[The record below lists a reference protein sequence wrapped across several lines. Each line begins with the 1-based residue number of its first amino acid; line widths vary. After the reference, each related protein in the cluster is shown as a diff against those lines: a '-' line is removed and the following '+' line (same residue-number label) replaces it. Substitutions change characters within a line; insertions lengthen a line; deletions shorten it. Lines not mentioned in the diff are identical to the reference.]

1 LASIMVAAA
10 VGWLAGS
17 RGAMVGWIVGAS
29 LVGVLCFGIVLL
41 QWGLT
46 GLAEAATCLLA
57 FNFIFSISLYLRHR
71 SAKRTAAQF
80 ENAKAR

>member
-1 LASIMVAAA
+1 LGSILVAAA

-29 LVGVLCFGIVLL
+29 LVGLLCLAIVIV
-41 QWGLT
+41 QWKLS

-57 FNFIFSISLYLRHR
+57 FNLIFSISLYLRHR
-71 SAKRTAAQF
+71 ATKRTATQF
-80 ENAKAR
+80 QNAKAR